1 MVNIERLRAYYLSL
15 PFVTESF
22 PFDSETL
29 VFKVGSRMFGYI
41 PLERERPYVCLKC
54 DPERAIDLRERYVAV
69 EPAFHMNKVHW
80 NGVYL
85 DSDLSMAQILDL
97 LQHSYDLVWGKMP
110 KREREALLASQQ
122 SM

>member
-54 DPERAIDLRERYVAV
+54 DPERAIDLRERYAAV

-85 DSDLSMAQILDL
+85 DSDLSMTQILDL
-97 LQHSYDLVWGKMP
+97 LQHSYDLVWAKMP
-110 KREREALLASQQ
+110 KREREVLLASQQ